1 MSLIEQHTKEK
12 NEWVMLRTGDAEMIS
27 KSSISIY
34 KTKVPFYKN
43 ILIIMYN
50 NAINYHVF
58 SSNSGLKTAK
68 ALVDAL

>member
-1 MSLIEQHTKEK
+1 LSPIEQHTKEK
-12 NEWVMLRTGDAEMIS
+12 NEWVTLRTGDAEMIS
-27 KSSISIY
+27 KSSIY

>member
-1 MSLIEQHTKEK
+1 LSLIEQHTKEK
-12 NEWVMLRTGDAEMIS
+12 NEWVTLRTGDAEMIS
-27 KSSISIY
+27 KSSIY